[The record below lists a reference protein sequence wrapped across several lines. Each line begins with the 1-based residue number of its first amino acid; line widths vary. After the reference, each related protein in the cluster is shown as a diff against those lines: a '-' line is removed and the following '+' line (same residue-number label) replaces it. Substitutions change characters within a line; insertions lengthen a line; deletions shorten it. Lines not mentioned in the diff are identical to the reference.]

1 MSTLSDEWRQNSSV
15 NVQFLGVFIVC
26 LSIGI
31 CCVSR
36 LVGKFTFPFL
46 IKSCAGLASE
56 DLGMHVHAHLCK
68 FGPAGHLVTENLLID
83 MYAKFG
89 DSEDAYKVFDDM
101 PQRDAISWNSLI
113 SGHVRLGEMTRA
125 RELFGVMLCK
135 TVVQVVSWTTVIS
148 GYSQVGSYV
157 DALEIF
163 RQM

>member
-56 DLGMHVHAHLCK
+56 DLGMQVHAHVCK

-89 DSEDAYKVFDDM
+89 DSEDAVQDC
-101 PQRDAISWNSLI
+101 
-113 SGHVRLGEMTRA
+113 RLSDGGDFWYSSRQ
-125 RELFGVMLCK
+125 LCRCP
-135 TVVQVVSWTTVIS
+135 
-148 GYSQVGSYV
+148 GN
-157 DALEIF
+157 F
-163 RQM
+163 